1 MSHKHALLQGDREV
15 GIDVEIEKVLA
26 APVVDLTVKG
36 VVVVVVV
43 VVVLVVMVVVVVG
56 VVRPV

>member
-1 MSHKHALLQGDREV
+1 MSHEHALLQGDRKAV
-15 GIDVEIEKVLA
+15 VDVEKVLT
-26 APVVDLTVKG
+26 APVVDLTIKG

>member
-26 APVVDLTVKG
+26 APVVDLTFKG
-36 VVVVVVV
+36 VVVVVVVV
-43 VVVLVVMVVVVVG
+43 VVVLVVLAVVVG
-56 VVRPV
+56 VV